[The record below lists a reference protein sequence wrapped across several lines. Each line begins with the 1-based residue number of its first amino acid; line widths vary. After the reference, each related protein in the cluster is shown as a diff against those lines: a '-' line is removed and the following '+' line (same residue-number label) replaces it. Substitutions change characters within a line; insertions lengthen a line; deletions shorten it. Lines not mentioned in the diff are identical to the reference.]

1 MNYIY
6 LKKFLVEF
14 INDNHTKGYNKFQLM
29 QKFINLYREIK
40 LDYSNITDEFKK
52 ILIKKKINKIIQL
65 NLKIYIISNIFLHK
79 VTIIYIIII
88 ILKELSKIY
97 Y

>member
-14 INDNHTKGYNKFQLM
+14 INDNHTKGYNKFLLM